1 MKEIQIFSLLCI
13 TGAALLSDLREGIIP
28 NAVVTVG
35 LLWGLSYQGMTKGA
49 AGILVYLGGALLPI
63 LLFGGFYYFRMIGA
77 GDIKLMCT
85 IGGFLGPS
93 ACFACISATIF
104 IGGVISAG
112 IMLRSHSF
120 LCRLFCFA
128 EYIRTYSKEME
139 WKPYLDDTP
148 QDARFCF
155 SIAVFLGTLCY
166 IGGLI

>member
-77 GDIKLMCT
+77 GDVLT
-85 IGGFLGPS
+85 SFPS
-93 ACFACISATIF
+93 Q
-104 IGGVISAG
+104 
-112 IMLRSHSF
+112 L
-120 LCRLFCFA
+120 
-128 EYIRTYSKEME
+128 
-139 WKPYLDDTP
+139 
-148 QDARFCF
+148 
-155 SIAVFLGTLCY
+155 
-166 IGGLI
+166 